1 MVLGVLVFEFEL
13 ATVIVGFLA
22 GITSSVAGFGIG
34 SFLIPLVSTQAG
46 TKIAIALMSL
56 PHFLGTSVR
65 FWLLKSKVNRR
76 ILIRF
81 GFLSAAGGLI
91 GALIH
96 VFFVSIILQTVFA
109 LMLILAGI
117 IGVLQVSERLHLGK
131 IGASVVGLASGFFG
145 GLVGEQ
151 GGIRSAAL
159 LGFDIEKEAF
169 IATATA
175 TGLIVDIV
183 RMPVYF
189 IAGFGQIDQFLLII
203 MLSSTAVIGGT
214 FVGNTILKRIPQE
227 LFKRLVSFLILLLG
241 IFLLIIA
248 L

>member
-1 MVLGVLVFEFEL
+1 MFEFEL
-13 ATVIVGFLA
+13 AVVIVGFLA
-22 GITSSVAGFGIG
+22 GMTASVAGFGIG
-34 SFLIPLVSTQAG
+34 SFLIPLVSTQTG
-46 TKIAIALMSL
+46 TKAAIALMSL

-81 GFLSAAGGLI
+81 GILSATGGLV

-96 VFFVSIILQTVFA
+96 VFFVSNILQIVFSS
-109 LMLILAGI
+109 MLILAGI
-117 IGVLQVSERLHLGK
+117 LGVLQISERLRLGK
-131 IGASVVGLASGFFG
+131 LSASVVGFASGFFG

-151 GGIRSAAL
+151 GGIRSVAL
-159 LGFDIEKEAF
+159 LSFDIEKEAF

-175 TGLIVDIV
+175 TGLIIDIV

-189 IAGFGQIDQFLLII
+189 ITGFGQVSQFLLII
-203 MLSSTAVIGGT
+203 VLSSMGVIGGT
-214 FVGNTILKRIPQE
+214 LAGNSILKRIPQE

-241 IFLLIIA
+241 IFLLLIA

>member
-1 MVLGVLVFEFEL
+1 VFEYEL
-13 ATVIVGFLA
+13 AVVIVGFLA
-22 GITSSVAGFGIG
+22 GITASVAGFGIG
-34 SFLIPLVSTQAG
+34 SLLIPLVSIQTGA
-46 TKIAIALMSL
+46 KVAIALMSL
-56 PHFLGTSVR
+56 PHFLGNSVR
-65 FWLLKSKVNRR
+65 FWLLKSKINRK

-81 GFLSAAGGLI
+81 GLLSAAGGLV

-96 VFFVSIILQTVFA
+96 VFFVSNVLQIIFS

-117 IGVLQVSERLHLGK
+117 LGALQVSERLRLGK
-131 IGASVVGLASGFFG
+131 LSASVVGFASGFFG

-151 GGIRSAAL
+151 GGIRSVAL

-175 TGLIVDIV
+175 TALIVDIV
-183 RMPVYF
+183 RMPIYF
-189 IAGFGQIDQFLLII
+189 IAGFGQVSQFLYII
-203 MLSSTAVIGGT
+203 VLSSTAVIGGT
-214 FVGNTILKRIPQE
+214 LAGNVILKRIPQE

-241 IFLLIIA
+241 ILLLIIA